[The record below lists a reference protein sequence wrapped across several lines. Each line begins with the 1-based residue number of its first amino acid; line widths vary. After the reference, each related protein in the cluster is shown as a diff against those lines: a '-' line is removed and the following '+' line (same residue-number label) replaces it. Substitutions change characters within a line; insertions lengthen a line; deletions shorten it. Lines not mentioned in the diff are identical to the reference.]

1 MQHAKCGL
9 RVLGGV
15 VFATLLAAA
24 AAVCALCVH
33 PADPLTGTGELK
45 KADLS
50 ARAVSYATN
59 TASAAL
65 ADLTHIEKVYM
76 IDADA
81 QSGQTPDPAC
91 YGSTTD
97 PAEVAAVVERAA
109 ALLDGQT
116 LSWNPDIQLKPGST
130 IEWYYDETILAISWQ
145 EVFHNCVHNFAEIK
159 IAHPSQFRR
168 FLAGGSYGASK
179 QLFCSAM
186 AADANAVVASNADFY
201 NFRTYGINVYQ
212 GDLYRFVGNVVD
224 TCFIAGNG
232 DLLMSPVGEFSSAA
246 EVEAFIAEHD
256 VQFSLAFGPIEILDG
271 EVQPLDYYPIGEIED
286 KYSRSSLGQLGELH
300 YLLMCAGGEGNYTDY
315 CTIKEAASA
324 MAAKGCES
332 AYALD
337 GGQTAELIFGG
348 KIRNRIVYDSERAVS
363 DIIYFATA
371 LPPQKEG

>member
-1 MQHAKCGL
+1 M
-9 RVLGGV
+9 
-15 VFATLLAAA
+15 
-24 AAVCALCVH
+24 
-33 PADPLTGTGELK
+33 
-45 KADLS
+45 
-50 ARAVSYATN
+50 
-59 TASAAL
+59 
-65 ADLTHIEKVYM
+65 
-76 IDADA
+76 
-81 QSGQTPDPAC
+81 
-91 YGSTTD
+91 
-97 PAEVAAVVERAA
+97 VERAA

-145 EVFHNCVHNFAEIK
+145 EVLHNCVHNFAEIK

-256 VQFSLAFGPIEILDG
+256 VQFSLAFGPIEILNG

-315 CTIKEAASA
+315 CTIKEAAAA